1 MRALIGV
8 GGTVSTVPAADSMPL
23 KSAADHTIDHAAD
36 HAGAPRPVRVGV
48 LGCGNVGAALVS
60 LLQRDADHLS
70 ARTSL
75 DFEVSRVAVR
85 NLSAERSVALRSGV
99 LTRDSESLVVADDV
113 DVVVEAMGGIE
124 PARHLVTAAI
134 EHGKPVVTAN
144 KELIANVG
152 EELFAV
158 ARRNGVDVA
167 FEAAVAGGI
176 PLIGM
181 LRHSLIGERIT
192 TVMGIVNGTT
202 NYILTRMAEDGAD
215 YADVLGEA
223 QRLGYAE
230 ADPSADV
237 EGFDAGAKAAILAMT
252 AFGAKVVA
260 GDVHQEGIS
269 TIGKDDIA
277 AAARMGHV
285 IKLLAVAERQN
296 GEIAVRVHPAMVP
309 ISHPLASVRDAFN
322 AVFLEGEA
330 VGDLMLYG
338 RGAGGF
344 PTASAM
350 LGDLVTVSQ
359 NLRRG
364 VCDGFGPLATA
375 RLRPIDET
383 YSAYHLQFDVIDEP
397 GALAAV
403 AGIFG
408 EHGVS
413 IRSVEQ
419 TTRGGTD
426 DNVAHLEFITHR
438 VREADV
444 SSTLRDVRG
453 LDAVR
458 RIGNAIRVIGE

>member
-1 MRALIGV
+1 M
-8 GGTVSTVPAADSMPL
+8 PEDAAEPVH
-23 KSAADHTIDHAAD
+23 SAAAHAD
-36 HAGAPRPVRVGV
+36 ESRPLRVGI
-48 LGCGNVGAALVS
+48 LGCGNVGAALVAI
-60 LLQRDADHLS
+60 LRRDAAHLVS
-70 ARTSL
+70 RTGL
-75 DFEVSRVAVR
+75 DFEVARVAVR
-85 NLSAERSVALRSGV
+85 NLSAERTVDLPEGV

-124 PARHLVTAAI
+124 PARHLVSAALGA
-134 EHGKPVVTAN
+134 GKPVVTAN

-152 EELFAV
+152 EELFAL
-158 ARRNGVDVA
+158 AAANGVDLA

-176 PLIGM
+176 PLIGV
-181 LRHSLIGERIT
+181 LRKSLIGERIT
-192 TVMGIVNGTT
+192 RVMGIVNGTT
-202 NYILTRMAEDGAD
+202 NYILTRMTEDGAD

-230 ADPSADV
+230 ADPTADV

-260 GDVHQEGIS
+260 GDVYQEGIS
-269 TIGKDDIA
+269 SIGRGDIA

-309 ISHPLASVRDAFN
+309 TDHPLASVRDAFN

-330 VGDLMLYG
+330 VEDLMLYG

-350 LGDLVTVSQ
+350 LGDVITVSQ

-364 VCDGFGPLATA
+364 VCDGFGPLTAA

-383 YSAYHLQFDVIDEP
+383 HTAYHLQFDVTDKP
-397 GALAAV
+397 GVLAAV
-403 AGIFG
+403 AGVFG

-419 TTRGGTD
+419 TTRAGAAD
-426 DNVAHLEFITHR
+426 DIAHLEFITHR
-438 VREADV
+438 AREADV
-444 SSTLRDVRG
+444 ASTLRDVRE

>member
-1 MRALIGV
+1 MPDAAAE
-8 GGTVSTVPAADSMPL
+8 PAPA
-23 KSAADHTIDHAAD
+23 SAA
-36 HAGAPRPVRVGV
+36 HAGEPRPLRVGI
-48 LGCGNVGAALVS
+48 LGCGNVGAALVAI
-60 LLQRDADHLS
+60 LRRDATHLAS
-70 ARTSL
+70 RTGL
-75 DFEVSRVAVR
+75 DFEVTRVAVR
-85 NLSAERSVALRSGV
+85 NLSAERTVELPSGV
-99 LTRDSESLVVADDV
+99 LTRDSDSLVVADDV

-124 PARHLVTAAI
+124 PARHLVAAALGA
-134 EHGKPVVTAN
+134 GKPVVTAN

-158 ARRNGVDVA
+158 ASTNGVDLA

-176 PLIGM
+176 PLIGV
-181 LRHSLIGERIT
+181 LRNSLIGERIT
-192 TVMGIVNGTT
+192 RVMGIVNGTT
-202 NYILTRMAEDGAD
+202 NYILTRMTEDGAD

-230 ADPSADV
+230 ADPTADV

-269 TIGKDDIA
+269 SIGTGDIA
-277 AAARMGHV
+277 AAARMDHV

-309 ISHPLASVRDAFN
+309 VGHPLASVRDAFN

-330 VGDLMLYG
+330 VDDLMLYG

-350 LGDLVTVSQ
+350 LGDLITVSQ

-364 VCDGFGPLATA
+364 VCDGFGPLSAA

-383 YSAYHLQFDVIDEP
+383 YTAYHLQFDVTDKP
-397 GALAAV
+397 GVLAAV
-403 AGIFG
+403 AGVFG

-419 TTRGGTD
+419 TTRAGAAD
-426 DNVAHLEFITHR
+426 DIAHLEFITHR
-438 VREADV
+438 AREADV
-444 SSTLRDVRG
+444 ASTLRDVRE

>member
-1 MRALIGV
+1 MRERRCA
-8 GGTVSTVPAADSMPL
+8 GGTVSAVPDAAAETLDAP
-23 KSAADHTIDHAAD
+23 ADE
-36 HAGAPRPVRVGV
+36 AGAPRPLRVGV
-48 LGCGNVGAALVS
+48 LGCGNVGAALVAI
-60 LLQRDADHLS
+60 LHRDRTHL
-70 ARTSL
+70 AGRTGL
-75 DFEVSRVAVR
+75 DFEVTRVAVR
-85 NLSAERSVALRSGV
+85 NLSAERTVELSEGV

-124 PARHLVTAAI
+124 PARHLVAAALGA
-134 EHGKPVVTAN
+134 GKPVVTAN

-152 EELFAV
+152 EELFAL
-158 ARRNGVDVA
+158 ANTNGVDLA

-176 PLIGM
+176 PLIGV
-181 LRHSLIGERIT
+181 LRNSLIGERIT
-192 TVMGIVNGTT
+192 RVMGIVNGTT
-202 NYILTRMAEDGAD
+202 NYILTRMTEDGAD

-230 ADPSADV
+230 ADPTADV

-269 TIGKDDIA
+269 SIGTGDIA

-309 ISHPLASVRDAFN
+309 VGHPLASVRDAFN

-330 VGDLMLYG
+330 VDDLMMYG

-350 LGDLVTVSQ
+350 LGDLITVSQ
-359 NLRRG
+359 NLHRG
-364 VCDGFGPLATA
+364 VCDGFGPLTAA
-375 RLRPIDET
+375 RLRSIDET
-383 YSAYHLQFDVIDEP
+383 FTAYHLQFDVTDKP
-397 GALAAV
+397 GVLAAV

-419 TTRGGTD
+419 TTRAGAAD
-426 DNVAHLEFITHR
+426 DIAHLEFITHR
-438 VREADV
+438 AREADV
-444 SSTLRDVRG
+444 ASTLRDVRE

>member
-1 MRALIGV
+1 MPDAAAE
-8 GGTVSTVPAADSMPL
+8 PAPA
-23 KSAADHTIDHAAD
+23 SAA
-36 HAGAPRPVRVGV
+36 HAGEPRPLRVGI
-48 LGCGNVGAALVS
+48 LGCGNVGASLVAI
-60 LLQRDADHLS
+60 LRRDATHLAS
-70 ARTSL
+70 RTGL
-75 DFEVSRVAVR
+75 DFEVTRVAVR
-85 NLSAERSVALRSGV
+85 NLSAERTVELPSGV
-99 LTRDSESLVVADDV
+99 LTRDSDSLVVADDV

-124 PARHLVTAAI
+124 PARHLVAAALGA
-134 EHGKPVVTAN
+134 GKPVVTAN

-152 EELFAV
+152 EELFAS
-158 ARRNGVDVA
+158 AAANGVDLA

-176 PLIGM
+176 PLIGV
-181 LRHSLIGERIT
+181 LRNSLSGERIT
-192 TVMGIVNGTT
+192 RVMGIVNGTT
-202 NYILTRMAEDGAD
+202 NYILTRMTEDGAD

-230 ADPSADV
+230 ADPTADV

-269 TIGKDDIA
+269 SIGTGDIA
-277 AAARMGHV
+277 AAARMDHV

-309 ISHPLASVRDAFN
+309 VGHPLASVRDAFN

-330 VGDLMLYG
+330 VDDLMMYG

-350 LGDLVTVSQ
+350 LGDLITVSQ
-359 NLRRG
+359 NLHRG
-364 VCDGFGPLATA
+364 VCDGFGPLTAA

-383 YSAYHLQFDVIDEP
+383 FTAYHLQFDVTDKP
-397 GALAAV
+397 GVLAAV

-419 TTRGGTD
+419 TTRAGAAD
-426 DNVAHLEFITHR
+426 DIAHLEFITHR
-438 VREADV
+438 AREADV
-444 SSTLRDVRG
+444 ASTLRDVRE

>member
-1 MRALIGV
+1 MPDAAAE
-8 GGTVSTVPAADSMPL
+8 PAPA
-23 KSAADHTIDHAAD
+23 SAA
-36 HAGAPRPVRVGV
+36 HAGEPRPLRVGI
-48 LGCGNVGAALVS
+48 LGCGNVGAALVAI
-60 LLQRDADHLS
+60 LRRDAAHLAS
-70 ARTSL
+70 RTAL
-75 DFEVSRVAVR
+75 DFEVTRVAVR
-85 NLSAERSVALRSGV
+85 NLSAERTVELSEGV

-124 PARHLVTAAI
+124 PARHLVAAALGA
-134 EHGKPVVTAN
+134 GKPVVTAN

-152 EELFAV
+152 EELFAS
-158 ARRNGVDVA
+158 AAANGVDLA

-176 PLIGM
+176 PLIGV
-181 LRHSLIGERIT
+181 LRNSLIGERIT
-192 TVMGIVNGTT
+192 RVMGIVNGTT
-202 NYILTRMAEDGAD
+202 NYILTRMTEDGAD

-230 ADPSADV
+230 ADPTADV

-269 TIGKDDIA
+269 SIGTGDIA
-277 AAARMGHV
+277 AAARMDHV

-309 ISHPLASVRDAFN
+309 NDHPLAAVRDAFN

-330 VGDLMLYG
+330 VDDLMLYG

-350 LGDLVTVSQ
+350 LGDLITVSQ

-364 VCDGFGPLATA
+364 VCDGFGPLRTA

-383 YSAYHLQFDVIDEP
+383 YTAYHLQFDVTDKP
-397 GALAAV
+397 GVLAAV
-403 AGIFG
+403 AGVFG

-419 TTRGGTD
+419 TTRGGAAD
-426 DNVAHLEFITHR
+426 DIAHLEFITHR
-438 VREADV
+438 AREADV
-444 SSTLRDVRG
+444 ASTLRDVRE

>member
-1 MRALIGV
+1 MRERRCA
-8 GGTVSTVPAADSMPL
+8 GGTVSAVPDAAAEPAPT
-23 KSAADHTIDHAAD
+23 SAA
-36 HAGAPRPVRVGV
+36 HAGEPRPLRVGI
-48 LGCGNVGAALVS
+48 LGCGNVGAALVAI
-60 LLQRDADHLS
+60 LHRDRAHL
-70 ARTSL
+70 AGRTAL
-75 DFEVSRVAVR
+75 DFEVTRVAVR
-85 NLSAERSVALRSGV
+85 NLSAERTADLPEGV
-99 LTRDSESLVVADDV
+99 LTRDSESLVATDDV

-124 PARHLVTAAI
+124 PARHLVAAALGA
-134 EHGKPVVTAN
+134 GKPVVTAN

-152 EELFAV
+152 EELFDLAS
-158 ARRNGVDVA
+158 ANGVDLA

-176 PLIGM
+176 PLIGV
-181 LRHSLIGERIT
+181 LRNSLIGERIT
-192 TVMGIVNGTT
+192 RVMGIVNGTT
-202 NYILTRMAEDGAD
+202 NYILTRMTEDGAD

-230 ADPSADV
+230 ADPTADV

-269 TIGKDDIA
+269 SIGTGDIA

-309 ISHPLASVRDAFN
+309 IDHPLASVRDAFN

-330 VGDLMLYG
+330 VEDLMLYG

-350 LGDLVTVSQ
+350 LGDLITVSQ

-364 VCDGFGPLATA
+364 VCDGFGPLSAA

-383 YSAYHLQFDVIDEP
+383 YTAYHLQFDVTDKP
-397 GALAAV
+397 GVLAAV
-403 AGIFG
+403 AGVFG

-419 TTRGGTD
+419 TTRGGTAD
-426 DNVAHLEFITHR
+426 DIAHLEFITHR
-438 VREADV
+438 AREADV
-444 SSTLRDVRG
+444 ASTLRDVRE

>member
-1 MRALIGV
+1 MPDAAAE
-8 GGTVSTVPAADSMPL
+8 PAPA
-23 KSAADHTIDHAAD
+23 SAA
-36 HAGAPRPVRVGV
+36 HAGEPRPLRVGI
-48 LGCGNVGAALVS
+48 LGCGNVGAALVAI
-60 LLQRDADHLS
+60 LRRDATHLAS
-70 ARTSL
+70 RTGL
-75 DFEVSRVAVR
+75 DFEVTRVAVR
-85 NLSAERSVALRSGV
+85 NLSAERTVELPSGV
-99 LTRDSESLVVADDV
+99 LTRDSDSLVIADDV

-124 PARHLVTAAI
+124 PARHLVAAALGA
-134 EHGKPVVTAN
+134 GKPVVTAN

-152 EELFAV
+152 EELCAV
-158 ARRNGVDVA
+158 ASTNGVDLA

-176 PLIGM
+176 PLIGV
-181 LRHSLIGERIT
+181 LRNSLIGERIT
-192 TVMGIVNGTT
+192 RVMGIVNGTT
-202 NYILTRMAEDGAD
+202 NYILTRMTEDGAD

-230 ADPSADV
+230 ADPTADV

-269 TIGKDDIA
+269 SIGTSDIA
-277 AAARMGHV
+277 AAARMDHV

-309 ISHPLASVRDAFN
+309 VGHPLASVRDAFN

-330 VGDLMLYG
+330 VDDLMLYG

-350 LGDLVTVSQ
+350 LGDLITVSQ

-364 VCDGFGPLATA
+364 VCDGFGPLSAA

-383 YSAYHLQFDVIDEP
+383 YTAYHLQFDVTDKP
-397 GALAAV
+397 GVLAAV
-403 AGIFG
+403 AGVFG

-419 TTRGGTD
+419 TTRAGAAD
-426 DNVAHLEFITHR
+426 DIAHLEFITHR
-438 VREADV
+438 AREADV
-444 SSTLRDVRG
+444 ASTLRDVRE

>member
-1 MRALIGV
+1 
-8 GGTVSTVPAADSMPL
+8 
-23 KSAADHTIDHAAD
+23 
-36 HAGAPRPVRVGV
+36 
-48 LGCGNVGAALVS
+48 
-60 LLQRDADHLS
+60 
-70 ARTSL
+70 
-75 DFEVSRVAVR
+75 
-85 NLSAERSVALRSGV
+85 
-99 LTRDSESLVVADDV
+99 
-113 DVVVEAMGGIE
+113 
-124 PARHLVTAAI
+124 
-134 EHGKPVVTAN
+134 
-144 KELIANVG
+144 
-152 EELFAV
+152 
-158 ARRNGVDVA
+158 
-167 FEAAVAGGI
+167 
-176 PLIGM
+176 
-181 LRHSLIGERIT
+181 
-192 TVMGIVNGTT
+192 MGIVNGTT
-202 NYILTRMAEDGAD
+202 NYILTRMTEDGAD

-230 ADPSADV
+230 ADPTADV

-269 TIGKDDIA
+269 AIGKGDIA

-309 ISHPLASVRDAFN
+309 IDHPLASVRDAFN

-330 VGDLMLYG
+330 VEDLMLYG

-350 LGDLVTVSQ
+350 LGDLITVSQ

-364 VCDGFGPLATA
+364 VCDGFGPLSAA

-383 YSAYHLQFDVIDEP
+383 YTAYHLQFDVTDKP
-397 GALAAV
+397 GVLAAV
-403 AGIFG
+403 AGVFG

-419 TTRGGTD
+419 TTRAGAAD
-426 DNVAHLEFITHR
+426 DIAHLEFITHR
-438 VREADV
+438 AREADV
-444 SSTLRDVRG
+444 ASTLRDVRE

>member
-1 MRALIGV
+1 MSEAESEPGRL
-8 GGTVSTVPAADSMPL
+8 AADAEAL
-23 KSAADHTIDHAAD
+23 Q
-36 HAGAPRPVRVGV
+36 PVRVGI

-60 LLQRDADHLS
+60 LLQRDASHLA

-75 DFEVSRVAVR
+75 DLSVSRVAVR
-85 NLSAERSVALRSGV
+85 NLSAERSVALPDGI
-99 LTRDSESLVVADDV
+99 LTRDSEALVVADDV

-124 PARHLVTAAI
+124 PARHLVTAAL
-134 EHGKPVVTAN
+134 EAGKPVVTAN

-152 EELFAV
+152 EELFAL
-158 ARRNGVDVA
+158 AAANGVDLA

-176 PLIGM
+176 PLIGV
-181 LRHSLIGERIT
+181 LRNSLVGERIT
-192 TVMGIVNGTT
+192 RVMGIVNGTT
-202 NYILTRMAEDGAD
+202 NYILTRMTEDGAD

-230 ADPSADV
+230 ADPTADV

-269 TIGKDDIA
+269 AIGQGDIA

-309 ISHPLASVRDAFN
+309 NDHPLASVRDAFN
-322 AVFLEGEA
+322 AVFLEGAA
-330 VGDLMLYG
+330 VDDLMLYG

-350 LGDLVTVSQ
+350 LGDLITVSQ

-364 VCDGFGPLATA
+364 VCDGFGPLIAA

-383 YSAYHLQFDVIDEP
+383 YTAYHLQFDVTDKP
-397 GALAAV
+397 GVLAAV
-403 AGIFG
+403 AGVFG

-426 DNVAHLEFITHR
+426 DDIAHLEFITHR
-438 VREADV
+438 AREADV
-444 SSTLRDVRG
+444 ASTLRDVRE

>member
-1 MRALIGV
+1 MPDAAAE
-8 GGTVSTVPAADSMPL
+8 PAPA
-23 KSAADHTIDHAAD
+23 SAA
-36 HAGAPRPVRVGV
+36 HAGEPRPLRVGI
-48 LGCGNVGAALVS
+48 LGCGNVGASLVAI
-60 LLQRDADHLS
+60 LRRDATHLAS
-70 ARTSL
+70 RTGL
-75 DFEVSRVAVR
+75 DFEVTRVAVR
-85 NLSAERSVALRSGV
+85 NLSAERTVELPSGV
-99 LTRDSESLVVADDV
+99 LTRDSDSLVIADDV

-124 PARHLVTAAI
+124 PARHLVAAALGA
-134 EHGKPVVTAN
+134 GKPVVTAN

-152 EELFAV
+152 EELFAS
-158 ARRNGVDVA
+158 AAANGVDLA

-176 PLIGM
+176 PLIGV
-181 LRHSLIGERIT
+181 LRNSLIGERIT
-192 TVMGIVNGTT
+192 RVMGIVNGTT
-202 NYILTRMAEDGAD
+202 NYILTRMTEDGAD

-230 ADPSADV
+230 ADPTADV

-269 TIGKDDIA
+269 SIGTGDIA
-277 AAARMGHV
+277 AAARMDHV

-309 ISHPLASVRDAFN
+309 VGHPLASVRDAFN

-330 VGDLMLYG
+330 VDDLMLYG

-350 LGDLVTVSQ
+350 LGDLITVSQ

-364 VCDGFGPLATA
+364 VCDGFGPLSAA

-383 YSAYHLQFDVIDEP
+383 YTAYHLQFDVTDKP
-397 GALAAV
+397 GVLAAV
-403 AGIFG
+403 AGVFG

-419 TTRGGTD
+419 TTRAGAAD
-426 DNVAHLEFITHR
+426 DIAHLEFITHR
-438 VREADV
+438 AREADV
-444 SSTLRDVRG
+444 ASTLRDVRE

>member
-1 MRALIGV
+1 MRERRCA
-8 GGTVSTVPAADSMPL
+8 GGTVSAVPDAAAEPAPA
-23 KSAADHTIDHAAD
+23 SAA
-36 HAGAPRPVRVGV
+36 HAGEPRPLRVGI
-48 LGCGNVGAALVS
+48 LGCGNVGAALVAI
-60 LLQRDADHLS
+60 LRRDAVHL
-70 ARTSL
+70 ANRTGL

-85 NLSAERSVALRSGV
+85 NLSAERTVELASGV

-124 PARHLVTAAI
+124 PARHLVAAALGA
-134 EHGKPVVTAN
+134 GKPVVTAN

-152 EELFAV
+152 EELFAS
-158 ARRNGVDVA
+158 AAANGVDLA

-176 PLIGM
+176 PLIGV
-181 LRHSLIGERIT
+181 LRNSLIGERIT
-192 TVMGIVNGTT
+192 RVMGIVNGTT
-202 NYILTRMAEDGAD
+202 NYILTRMTEDGAD

-230 ADPSADV
+230 ADPTADV

-269 TIGKDDIA
+269 SIGTGDIA

-296 GEIAVRVHPAMVP
+296 GEIAVRVHPSMVP
-309 ISHPLASVRDAFN
+309 IDHPLASVRDAFN

-330 VGDLMLYG
+330 VDDLMLYG

-350 LGDLVTVSQ
+350 LGDLITVSQ

-364 VCDGFGPLATA
+364 VCDGFGPLSAA

-383 YSAYHLQFDVIDEP
+383 YTAYHLQFDVTDKP
-397 GALAAV
+397 GVLAAV

-419 TTRGGTD
+419 TTRAGAAD
-426 DNVAHLEFITHR
+426 DIAHLEFITHR
-438 VREADV
+438 AREADV
-444 SSTLRDVRG
+444 ASTLRDVRE

>member
-1 MRALIGV
+1 MPDAAAE
-8 GGTVSTVPAADSMPL
+8 PAPA
-23 KSAADHTIDHAAD
+23 SAA
-36 HAGAPRPVRVGV
+36 HAGEPRPLRVGI
-48 LGCGNVGAALVS
+48 LGCGNVGAALVAI
-60 LLQRDADHLS
+60 LRRDATHLAS
-70 ARTSL
+70 RTGL
-75 DFEVSRVAVR
+75 DFEVTRVAVR
-85 NLSAERSVALRSGV
+85 NLSAERTVELPSGV
-99 LTRDSESLVVADDV
+99 LTRDSDSLVIADDV

-124 PARHLVTAAI
+124 PARHLVAAALGA
-134 EHGKPVVTAN
+134 GKPVVTAN

-152 EELFAV
+152 EELFAS
-158 ARRNGVDVA
+158 AAANGVDLA

-176 PLIGM
+176 PLIGV
-181 LRHSLIGERIT
+181 LRNSLIGERIT
-192 TVMGIVNGTT
+192 RVMGIVNGTT
-202 NYILTRMAEDGAD
+202 NYILTRMTEDGAD

-230 ADPSADV
+230 ADPTADV

-269 TIGKDDIA
+269 SIGTGDIA
-277 AAARMGHV
+277 AAARMDHV

-309 ISHPLASVRDAFN
+309 VGHPLASVRDAFN

-330 VGDLMLYG
+330 VDDLMLYG

-350 LGDLVTVSQ
+350 LGDLITVSQ

-364 VCDGFGPLATA
+364 VCDGFGPLSAA

-383 YSAYHLQFDVIDEP
+383 YTAYHLQFDVTDKP
-397 GALAAV
+397 GVLAAV
-403 AGIFG
+403 AGVFG

-419 TTRGGTD
+419 TTRAGAAD
-426 DNVAHLEFITHR
+426 DIAHLEFITHR
-438 VREADV
+438 AREADV
-444 SSTLRDVRG
+444 ASTLRDVRE

>member
-1 MRALIGV
+1 MPDADAE
-8 GGTVSTVPAADSMPL
+8 TVDAPADAAGESRPL
-23 KSAADHTIDHAAD
+23 
-36 HAGAPRPVRVGV
+36 RVGI
-48 LGCGNVGAALVS
+48 LGCGNVGAALVAI
-60 LLQRDADHLS
+60 LVRDRVHL
-70 ARTSL
+70 AGRTAL
-75 DFEVSRVAVR
+75 DFEVTRVAVR
-85 NLSAERSVALRSGV
+85 NLSAERTVELAEGV
-99 LTRDSESLVVADDV
+99 LTRDSDSLVVADDV

-124 PARHLVTAAI
+124 PARHLVAAALRA
-134 EHGKPVVTAN
+134 GKPVVTAN

-152 EELFAV
+152 EELFAL
-158 ARRNGVDVA
+158 ASTNGVDLA

-176 PLIGM
+176 PLIGV
-181 LRHSLIGERIT
+181 LRNSLIGERIT
-192 TVMGIVNGTT
+192 RVMGIVNGTT
-202 NYILTRMAEDGAD
+202 NYILTRMTEDGAD

-230 ADPSADV
+230 ADPTADV

-269 TIGKDDIA
+269 SIGTGDIA
-277 AAARMGHV
+277 AAARMDHV

-309 ISHPLASVRDAFN
+309 VGHPLASVRDAFN
-322 AVFLEGEA
+322 AVFLEGAA
-330 VGDLMLYG
+330 VDDLMMYG

-350 LGDLVTVSQ
+350 LGDLITVSQ
-359 NLRRG
+359 NLHRG
-364 VCDGFGPLATA
+364 VCDGFGPLTAA

-383 YSAYHLQFDVIDEP
+383 FTAYHLQFDVTDKP
-397 GALAAV
+397 GVLAAV

-419 TTRGGTD
+419 TTRAGAAD
-426 DNVAHLEFITHR
+426 DIAHLEFITHR
-438 VREADV
+438 AREADV
-444 SSTLRDVRG
+444 ASTLRDVRE

>member
-1 MRALIGV
+1 
-8 GGTVSTVPAADSMPL
+8 MPEAE
-23 KSAADHTIDHAAD
+23 SEPSQPAAD
-36 HAGAPRPVRVGV
+36 HAGMPRAVRVGI

-60 LLQRDADHLS
+60 LLQRDVSHLAD
-70 ARTSL
+70 RTSL
-75 DFEVSRVAVR
+75 DFSVSRVAVR
-85 NLSAERSVALRSGV
+85 NLSAERSVALSDGV
-99 LTRDSESLVVADDV
+99 LTRDSKSLVIADDV
-113 DVVVEAMGGIE
+113 DVIVEAMGGIE
-124 PARHLVTAAI
+124 PARHLVTAAL
-134 EHGKPVVTAN
+134 EAGKPVVTAN

-152 EELFAV
+152 EELFAL
-158 ARRNGVDVA
+158 AAANGVDLA

-176 PLIGM
+176 PLIGV
-181 LRHSLIGERIT
+181 LRNSLIGERIT
-192 TVMGIVNGTT
+192 RVMGIVNGTT
-202 NYILTRMAEDGAD
+202 NYILTRMTEDGAD

-230 ADPSADV
+230 ADPTADV

-269 TIGKDDIA
+269 AIGKGDIA

-309 ISHPLASVRDAFN
+309 IDHPLASVRDAFN

-330 VGDLMLYG
+330 VEDLMLYG

-350 LGDLVTVSQ
+350 LGDLITVSQ

-364 VCDGFGPLATA
+364 VCDGFGPLTAA

-383 YSAYHLQFDVIDEP
+383 YTAYHLQFDVTDKP
-397 GALAAV
+397 GVLAAV
-403 AGIFG
+403 AGVFG

-426 DNVAHLEFITHR
+426 DDIAHLEFITHR
-438 VREADV
+438 AGEADV
-444 SSTLRDVRG
+444 ASTLRDVRE

>member
-1 MRALIGV
+1 MPEAESEPVRSAGDD
-8 GGTVSTVPAADSMPL
+8 AD
-23 KSAADHTIDHAAD
+23 
-36 HAGAPRPVRVGV
+36 APRPVRVGI

-60 LLQRDADHLS
+60 LLQRDASHL
-70 ARTSL
+70 ADRTSL
-75 DFEVSRVAVR
+75 DFAVSRVAVR
-85 NLSAERSVALRSGV
+85 NLSAERSVALPDGV

-124 PARHLVTAAI
+124 PARHLVTAAL
-134 EHGKPVVTAN
+134 EAGKPVVTAN

-152 EELFAV
+152 EELFAL
-158 ARRNGVDVA
+158 AAANGVDVA

-176 PLIGM
+176 PLIGV

-192 TVMGIVNGTT
+192 RVMGIVNGTT
-202 NYILTRMAEDGAD
+202 NYILTRMTEDGAD

-230 ADPSADV
+230 ADPTADV

-269 TIGKDDIA
+269 AIGKGDIA

-309 ISHPLASVRDAFN
+309 LGHPLASVSDAFN

-330 VGDLMLYG
+330 VDDLMLYG

-350 LGDLVTVSQ
+350 LGDLITVSQ

-364 VCDGFGPLATA
+364 VCGGFGPLTAA

-383 YSAYHLQFDVIDEP
+383 YTAYHLQFDVTDKP
-397 GALAAV
+397 GVLAAV
-403 AGIFG
+403 AGVFG

-419 TTRGGTD
+419 TTRGGTAD
-426 DNVAHLEFITHR
+426 DIAHLEFITHR
-438 VREADV
+438 AREADV
-444 SSTLRDVRG
+444 ASTLRDVRE

>member
-1 MRALIGV
+1 M
-8 GGTVSTVPAADSMPL
+8 PAADAETVDAPADAAGESRPL
-23 KSAADHTIDHAAD
+23 
-36 HAGAPRPVRVGV
+36 RVGI
-48 LGCGNVGAALVS
+48 LGCGNVGAALVAI
-60 LLQRDADHLS
+60 LDRDRVHLVG
-70 ARTSL
+70 RTGL
-75 DFEVSRVAVR
+75 DFEVTRVAVR
-85 NLSAERSVALRSGV
+85 NLSAERTVELAEGV
-99 LTRDSESLVVADDV
+99 LTRDSDSLVVADDV

-124 PARHLVTAAI
+124 PARHLVATALGA
-134 EHGKPVVTAN
+134 GKPVVTAN

-152 EELFAV
+152 EELFAL
-158 ARRNGVDVA
+158 ASTNGVDLA

-176 PLIGM
+176 PLIGV
-181 LRHSLIGERIT
+181 LRNSLIGERIT
-192 TVMGIVNGTT
+192 RVMGIVNGTT
-202 NYILTRMAEDGAD
+202 NYILTRMTEDGAD

-230 ADPSADV
+230 ADPTADV

-269 TIGKDDIA
+269 SIGTGDIA
-277 AAARMGHV
+277 AAARMDHV

-309 ISHPLASVRDAFN
+309 VGHPLASVRDAFN
-322 AVFLEGEA
+322 AVFLEGAA
-330 VGDLMLYG
+330 VDDLMMYG

-350 LGDLVTVSQ
+350 LGDLITVSQ
-359 NLRRG
+359 NLHRG
-364 VCDGFGPLATA
+364 VCDGFGPLTAA

-383 YSAYHLQFDVIDEP
+383 FTAYHLQFDVTDKP
-397 GALAAV
+397 GVLAAV

-419 TTRGGTD
+419 TTRAGAAD
-426 DNVAHLEFITHR
+426 DIAHLEFITHR
-438 VREADV
+438 AREADV
-444 SSTLRDVRG
+444 ASTLRDVRE

>member
-1 MRALIGV
+1 MPDAAAA
-8 GGTVSTVPAADSMPL
+8 PAPA
-23 KSAADHTIDHAAD
+23 SAA
-36 HAGAPRPVRVGV
+36 HAGEPRPLRVGI
-48 LGCGNVGAALVS
+48 LGCGNVGAALVAI
-60 LLQRDADHLS
+60 LRRDAAHLAS
-70 ARTSL
+70 RTGL
-75 DFEVSRVAVR
+75 DFEVTRVAVR
-85 NLSAERSVALRSGV
+85 NLSAERTVELPSGV

-124 PARHLVTAAI
+124 PARHLVAAALRA
-134 EHGKPVVTAN
+134 GKPVVTAN

-152 EELFAV
+152 EELFAS
-158 ARRNGVDVA
+158 AAANGVDLA

-176 PLIGM
+176 PLIGV
-181 LRHSLIGERIT
+181 LRNSLIGERIT
-192 TVMGIVNGTT
+192 RVMGIVNGTT
-202 NYILTRMAEDGAD
+202 NYILTRMTEDGAD

-230 ADPSADV
+230 ADPTADV

-269 TIGKDDIA
+269 SIGTGDIA
-277 AAARMGHV
+277 AAARMDHV

-309 ISHPLASVRDAFN
+309 VGHPLASVRDAFN

-330 VGDLMLYG
+330 VDDLMLYG

-350 LGDLVTVSQ
+350 LGDLITVSQ

-364 VCDGFGPLATA
+364 VCDGFGPLSAA

-383 YSAYHLQFDVIDEP
+383 YTAYHLQFDVTDKP
-397 GALAAV
+397 GVLAAV
-403 AGIFG
+403 AGVFG

-419 TTRGGTD
+419 TTRAGAAD
-426 DNVAHLEFITHR
+426 DIAHLEFITHR
-438 VREADV
+438 AGEADV
-444 SSTLRDVRG
+444 ASTLRDVRE